1 MEWTRAN
8 LKLNEALQN
17 LRKLSSQFNI
27 EDEEFENAERSVA
40 FFGKELQI
48 YDYLLNL
55 IQNDRKQMNQLA
67 DIIVDKIISRQAEY
81 DAEFMKNLAEH
92 DEIDE
97 IHFMAKPIKTNEEI
111 ILLNIERLEGQ
122 LQKAIEEEDYMS
134 AEELKKSI
142 QKFKDKL

>member
-1 MEWTRAN
+1 MT
-8 LKLNEALQN
+8 
-17 LRKLSSQFNI
+17 
-27 EDEEFENAERSVA
+27 EN
-40 FFGKELQI
+40 
-48 YDYLLNL
+48 
-55 IQNDRKQMNQLA
+55 QMNQLA
-67 DIIVDKIISRQAEY
+67 DIIVNKIISRQAEY

-111 ILLNIERLEGQ
+111 IILNIERLESQ
-122 LQKAIEEEDYMS
+122 LNKAIEEEDYMR